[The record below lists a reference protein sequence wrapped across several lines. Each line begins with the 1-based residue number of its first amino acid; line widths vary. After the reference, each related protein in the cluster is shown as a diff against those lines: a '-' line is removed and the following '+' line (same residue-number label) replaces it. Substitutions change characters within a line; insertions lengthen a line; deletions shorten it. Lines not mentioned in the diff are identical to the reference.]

1 MPNFDL
7 SHQPR
12 FELVHYDTDTPITE
26 ETLTQL
32 LNGRTGIT
40 LCIRPAAGHENRGGH
55 FFCIEEQAEG
65 SISLETIEGDPVEC
79 FSVADMVSF
88 INHCSGLRYS
98 REMQLHCQN
107 NINFRTD

>member
-40 LCIRPAAGHENRGGH
+40 LCIRSAAGHENRGGPFLLH
-55 FFCIEEQAEG
+55 RRTSRRKHLFGNNRRRSGRVFFC
-65 SISLETIEGDPVEC
+65 C
-79 FSVADMVSF
+79 
-88 INHCSGLRYS
+88 RYGII
-98 REMQLHCQN
+98 H
-107 NINFRTD
+107 